1 MGVRGMFGAILLLAT
16 LPAEA
21 GERLTIH
28 VSPAMAFAPANL
40 VVQAAIEADKD
51 NRALEIIAESSDF
64 YRSSEMSL
72 EGHNAPRI
80 SVFEFRSLPSG
91 EYEVRAVLKGAGNQ
105 ARAVTREQVRVVA
118 SGGGS

>member
-1 MGVRGMFGAILLLAT
+1 VGDWFGENTMGGRGLLGAIILLAT
-16 LPAEA
+16 LPADA

-28 VSPAMAFAPANL
+28 VSPAMSFAPPNL

-51 NRALEIIAESSDF
+51 NRALAIIAASSDF

-72 EGHNAPRI
+72 EGQHTPRI

-91 EYEVRAVLKGAGNQ
+91 ECEVRAY
-105 ARAVTREQVRVVA
+105 
-118 SGGGS
+118 